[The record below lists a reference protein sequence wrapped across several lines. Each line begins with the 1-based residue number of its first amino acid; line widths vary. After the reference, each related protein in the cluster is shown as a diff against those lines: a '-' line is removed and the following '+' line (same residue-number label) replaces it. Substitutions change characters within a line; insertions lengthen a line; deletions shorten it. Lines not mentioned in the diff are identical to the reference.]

1 MRTWVIGAGGLFG
14 QALVRASGKVF
25 KAPPIPWKDET
36 AAVEILSQ
44 ALVDF
49 TKLARGDDWSIVWA
63 AGQATTSSTPEQTST
78 ELRLFSSFI
87 ELLKT
92 NTPAGKGVFAV
103 TSSAGGVY
111 AGSSNPPFSSS
122 TPPVPVSAYGRLK
135 LDQEQVA
142 QTLSPQVPVVS
153 LRLSNL
159 YGPGQNLTKLQG
171 IISHLALAAITRN
184 PIKIFVPLDTLRD
197 YIYVGDAATHAMHW
211 IKEAAQKQV
220 SGTKGVASG
229 QPQTLG
235 RIVTLMNDI
244 SRVRIPVAS
253 GFDESAAFQAHDLR
267 MLPDSDLT
275 TERMALTQLPCGMKR
290 TLANISDL
298 HAHASIV
305 A

>member
-1 MRTWVIGAGGLFG
+1 MHTWVIGAGGLFG
-14 QALVRASGKVF
+14 QALVRVSGKVF

-36 AAVEILSQ
+36 AAVEILLQ
-44 ALVDF
+44 ALLDF
-49 TKLARGDDWSIVWA
+49 TKLAGGEDWSIVWA
-63 AGQATTSSTPEQTST
+63 AGRATTSSTPDQTAA

-184 PIKIFVPLDTLRD
+184 PVKIFVPLDTLRD
-197 YIYVGDAATHAMHW
+197 YIYVDDAAVQAIHW
-211 IKEAAQKQV
+211 MEKAAQERESSV
-220 SGTKGVASG
+220 RVIASG

-235 RIVTLMNDI
+235 RLLKLMDEI
-244 SRVRIPVAS
+244 SRVRVPIATGFSAS
-253 GFDESAAFQAHDLR
+253 ASYQSKDLR
-267 MLPDSDLT
+267 MRPDVDTSTLDKSSTPLPAGIKTVFSDILD
-275 TERMALTQLPCGMKR
+275 RHAMA
-290 TLANISDL
+290 SF
-298 HAHASIV
+298 AH
-305 A
+305 